1 MDFTQLEYFREVAR
15 WQNVTKAAN
24 VLFVSQPTLSQSI
37 ARLEYSLGVELF
49 DRKKGKLYLNDAGK
63 LFLSYVESA
72 FNELNSGYAALEVYK
87 HNQQNWIRIASSV
100 VDIVKSIVLAYREVV
115 PDIHID
121 HSLVPDQEIMNLLM
135 NGKVNFAITPT
146 QIDDP
151 HIKTIP
157 LYLDEVFALVGHGH
171 PLANRTSVTLDELRN
186 YALVC
191 HSCDSDIS
199 YLETLFHTEYFNL
212 NILASSSESHIPRD
226 LTRSGQCVGFQP
238 ARMAVHHMKHP
249 ENGLI
254 PIRITPTCTRTT
266 CISTQA
272 SRQLS
277 PHEEK
282 FLQFVQDFCAK
293 DSAEAEAYIKGHYC
307 H

>member
-15 WQNVTKAAN
+15 WQNMTKAAN

-49 DRKKGKLYLNDAGK
+49 DRRKGKLYLNEAGK

-72 FNELNSGYAALEVYK
+72 FNDLNSGCAALEVYK
-87 HNQQNWIRIASSV
+87 QKQQNWINLASSV
-100 VDIVKSIVLAYREVV
+100 VDIAKSIILAYRSIV
-115 PDIHID
+115 PDIHFD
-121 HSLVPDQEIMNLLM
+121 HSLVPDQQIMGLLM

-151 HIKTIP
+151 HIHTTP
-157 LYLDEVFALVGHGH
+157 LYTDEVFAVVGHGH
-171 PLANRTSVTLDELRN
+171 PLANRTMVTLEELKDC
-186 YALVC
+186 ALVC

-212 NILASSSESHIPRD
+212 NIRASSSESHIPRD
-226 LTRSGQCVGFQP
+226 LTRSGECVGFQP
-238 ARMAVHHMKHP
+238 ARMAVYHMKHP

-254 PIRITPTCTRTT
+254 PLRITPTCTRIT
-266 CISTQA
+266 CISTKV
-272 SRQLS
+272 SHGLS
-277 PHEEK
+277 PHEEQ
-282 FLQFVQDFCAK
+282 FLRFVQDFCAK
-293 DSAEAEAYIKGHYC
+293 DSAETEAYIEAHYC